1 MANDKTNKELAI
13 ESKNPTKSGLGLGRV
28 SGMTGRSPYSQRNES
43 KGIIGHF
50 LSTKKADFNDD
61 DARVKPQ
68 FVRADQAG
76 PPKMIDLG
84 SYRKGLN
91 YHGTNQKNLDDENQK
106 IQKEEEMMDRELAHA
121 QTAITSAAD
130 KRKEEMDK

>member
-121 QTAITSAAD
+121 QTALTSVAD

>member
-121 QTAITSAAD
+121 QTALTSAAD